1 MYNNKKFLAII
12 PARSGSKGI
21 KNKNIISLKGKPL
34 ISYTIESAIESG
46 IFDEVMVSTDSKEIA
61 EISKTYGAKIPLL
74 RPYKLATDEAST
86 LDVILHTLDYYI
98 NQKIFYD
105 YFVLLQP
112 TSPLRNSEDIVN
124 AVELLF
130 EKNADSVVSVCETDH
145 SPLWSNTL
153 PKDLNLNNFIRQEAK
168 NKPRQELPKYYRIN
182 GAIYISK
189 VDKFIKERD
198 FYGLN
203 SYAYIMPLDRSIDID
218 NFVDLKLAEI
228 LLEEIYA
235 NKRNKWLYFNRT

>member
-1 MYNNKKFLAII
+1 MYNEKKFLAII

-21 KNKNIISLKGKPL
+21 KNKNIIPLKGKPL
-34 ISYTIESAIESG
+34 ISYTIESALESG
-46 IFDEVMVSTDSKEIA
+46 IFDETIVSTDSEEIA
-61 EISKTYGAKIPLL
+61 EISKAYGAKVPFL
-74 RPYKLATDEAST
+74 RPYELATDEVST

-98 NQKIFYD
+98 SQKIFYD

-130 EKNADSVVSVCETDH
+130 KKKADSVVSVCETDH
-145 SPLWSNTL
+145 SPLWSNVL
-153 PKDLNLNNFIRQEAK
+153 PKDLSLNNFLSKEAR

-189 VDKFIKERD
+189 IEHFLKERD
-198 FYGLN
+198 FYVKN

-218 NFVDLKLAEI
+218 NYIDLKLAEI
-228 LLEEIYA
+228 LLEELYA
-235 NKRNKWLYFNRT
+235 NKRNK